1 VRPRTRASSL
11 SAKVMDYIYKE
22 NGADWAL
29 VARRLEEVT
38 ALMPQTIDAGVELG
52 NAWLRLGDGAHAI
65 AAYRRLL
72 EQTKTPLDPAF
83 AQQLRAQIARIE
95 TGEDPS
101 RLQPLRDPWLE

>member
-1 VRPRTRASSL
+1 
-11 SAKVMDYIYKE
+11 
-22 NGADWAL
+22 
-29 VARRLEEVT
+29 VT

-101 RLQPLRDPWLE
+101 RLQPLRDPWLEQRDAPVASCRCGPSLHGTAWKTR